1 MPTTDVLTPSAPS
14 VSSAPVKQSAVPYLN
29 GAQIVSPAPVA
40 ASKNNQDVAAGL
52 RQIGSLAKSVAVH
65 FRQAVQDI
73 VRINL
78 QTKILSLNAQVEAAR
93 AGAMGNAFGIVAT
106 EMVSLSE
113 QTAKVTNA
121 LATETQN
128 SIASLNQIIGGLGQD
143 IRGTRLSDLA
153 MMNIDVIDRNLYER
167 SCDVRWWATDSSAV
181 QALTKKTPEACE
193 HASRRLGVIL
203 DAYTVYFDIVLCDL
217 NGTVLANGR
226 KSKFNSC
233 GTSQKQAAW
242 FQAAMKTGDGTQF
255 GFQNVHRTSTLAGGQ
270 NILVYSCGVRANGD
284 AHGQLIGA
292 IGIIF
297 NWEALGQTVVN
308 GTLIS
313 DAEKLHTR
321 VCIVDDSGL
330 VLADSHGK
338 IIQET
343 LQLPRQ
349 RELFGMK
356 KGYIVDKFRGEPTLV
371 AHAFSPG
378 FETYATGW
386 HSLIIQKLE
395 MT

>member
-1 MPTTDVLTPSAPS
+1 MTSTEAPIKAKPA
-14 VSSAPVKQSAVPYLN
+14 VSSFPPH
-29 GAQIVSPAPVA
+29 SPAAMLTSGSPGNTPA
-40 ASKNNQDVAAGL
+40 TAKNSQDVAAGL
-52 RQIGSLAKSVAVH
+52 RQIAGLAKSVAVH

-93 AGAMGNAFGIVAT
+93 AGKLGNAFGVVAT

-113 QTAKVTNA
+113 QTATVTGK
-121 LATETQN
+121 LAVETQD
-128 SIASLNQIIGGLGQD
+128 SIASLNQIIAGLGQD

-181 QALTKKTPEACE
+181 DALTNKTPEARE

-203 DAYTVYFDIVLCDL
+203 DSYTVYYDIVLCDL
-217 NGTVLANGR
+217 NGTVVANGR
-226 KSKFNSC
+226 KNKFA
-233 GTSQKQAAW
+233 SQGSNQQQSDW
-242 FQAAMKTGDGTQF
+242 FQAAIKSSDGTQF
-255 GFQNVHRTSTLAGGQ
+255 GFQNVHRTASLAEGK
-270 NILVYSCGVRANGD
+270 NILVYSCGVRARGD
-284 AHGQLIGA
+284 AKGQLIGV

-308 GTLIS
+308 GTLVS
-313 DAEKLHTR
+313 AAEKMHTR
-321 VCIVDDSGL
+321 ICIVDDRGL
-330 VLADSHGK
+330 VLADSHDK

-349 RELFGMK
+349 RELFGLK
-356 KGYIVDKFRGEPTLV
+356 KGYIVDKYQGDSVLV

-386 HSLIIQKLE
+386 HSLIIQKME
-395 MT
+395 MV